1 VLYFR
6 IPVADSKVPEGEP
19 VADGVLQQVE
29 PIVLKNRM
37 AVLTPDPIAE
47 GAFGQVYVGKI
58 LNPIGLLAERI
69 VWGEES
75 PRWLGLDDIPY
86 TDPDKADG
94 TSGLPTPVVNPLHRE
109 RIYKAAERMW
119 TDYLERRKVD
129 REKAAEEYRDLLN
142 LIDPLLHE
150 DRIIAVKVLRPPV
163 ENDPE
168 LDEKI
173 VADSVRRFIKEN
185 DILRTLRHPGIVR
198 RFGLAKDEKMGW
210 CILMEYIEGETLDV
224 HLRRFPE
231 GRLPLPRAAQIARE
245 LTDALQFIHGQGVV
259 HRDMK
264 PQNVMIRKD
273 DGRAVIMDF
282 GIGKWTNESNTQ
294 ALTLSGMRVGTPR
307 YMSPE
312 QAKADCPVGPVA
324 DVYSLS
330 TILFE
335 MVTGHMA
342 YENYDYQTIF
352 NWLADMTKRH
362 PMAVRDYVPAIS
374 PEYEALIEVGR
385 EKDPEKRWT
394 IEEFRTRLDSMIQK
408 LTFEGAPPAPPM
420 NKTEIL
426 SALRSTRMRKKELG
440 WEEYLL
446 GNRLHLSDL
455 HTRIQ
460 ETWGLLEKKAYLE
473 AQKGVEG
480 LRKEVTSL
488 PAGRESLKA
497 EFENL
502 ERAFIRA
509 SARHETESLLQLAE
523 QHATSGRYTEAGAAL
538 DSAGRRLENLPKDAY
553 ADVHQRYKKLGDI
566 YDAQHRSFVDLF
578 NALRKSFVEKIQERY
593 KELSGQYG
601 SGKPIEP
608 AKITELLQQVDTAE
622 RNLKT
627 IEREKVGAAPYEAT
641 QKDLWELKVALED
654 LHRRTASP
662 A

>member
-1 VLYFR
+1 M
-6 IPVADSKVPEGEP
+6 ADSQLPQSDPAPES
-19 VADGVLQQVE
+19 VLQQVE

-58 LNPIGLLAERI
+58 LNPIGLLAERVI
-69 VWGEES
+69 WGEES

-86 TDPDKADG
+86 QEARKEDGKAA
-94 TSGLPTPVVNPLHRE
+94 LPTPVMDVGQRA
-109 RIYKAAERMW
+109 RIYKAAEKLW
-119 TDYLERRKVD
+119 NEYLERRKQD
-129 REKAAEEYRDLLN
+129 REKASDEYRDLLN

-150 DRIIAVKVLRPPV
+150 DRIIAVKVLRPPL

-198 RFGLAKDEKMGW
+198 RFGLVKDEKMGW
-210 CILMEYIEGETLDV
+210 CILLEYIEGETLDV

-231 GRLPLPRAAQIARE
+231 NRLPLPRAAQIARE
-245 LTDALQFIHGQGVV
+245 IAEALQYIHGQGVV

-282 GIGKWTNESNTQ
+282 GIGKWTDETNTQ
-294 ALTLSGMRVGTPR
+294 ALTMSGMRVGTPR

-312 QAKADCPVGPVA
+312 QAKADVPVGPSA

-342 YENYDYQTIF
+342 YENMDYQAIF
-352 NWLADMTKRH
+352 NWLADGAKRH
-362 PMAVRDYVPAIS
+362 PMGVRDFIPGIS
-374 PEYEALIEVGR
+374 AEYEALIEVGR
-385 EKDPEKRWT
+385 EKDPDKRWT
-394 IEEFRTRLDSMIQK
+394 IEEFRARLDGMISR
-408 LTFEGAPPAPPM
+408 LTFEGPPPAVPQ
-420 NKTEIL
+420 NKTEIVA
-426 SALRSTRMRKKELG
+426 ALRQTRMRKKELA

-446 GNRLHLSDL
+446 GTKLHLSDV

-460 ETWGLLEKKAYLE
+460 ESWALLEKKAYLE
-473 AQKGVEG
+473 AQKGLEG
-480 LRKEVTSL
+480 LRKEVAAL
-488 PAGRESLKA
+488 PPGRESLKV

-502 ERAFIRA
+502 ERAFTRA
-509 SARHETESLLQLAE
+509 SARHETESLLALAE
-523 QHATSGRYTEAGAAL
+523 QHAETRRYPEAGAAL
-538 DSAGRRLENLPKDAY
+538 DSAARRLENLPKDAY
-553 ADVHQRYKKLGDI
+553 ADVHARFKKLSDV

-593 KELSGQYG
+593 KELHGQYG
-601 SGKPIEP
+601 AGKTIEST
-608 AKITELLQQVDTAE
+608 KIAELLQQVDTAE

-627 IEREKVGAAPYEAT
+627 IERDKVGSAPYDAT
-641 QKDLWELKVALED
+641 HKDLWELKVALED
-654 LHRRTASP
+654 LRRRTASP

>member
-1 VLYFR
+1 DSQ
-6 IPVADSKVPEGEP
+6 IPLSDSAP
-19 VADGVLQQVE
+19 DSVLQQVE

-58 LNPIGLLAERI
+58 LNPIGLLAERV

-75 PRWLGLDDIPY
+75 PRWLGLDDIPFQE
-86 TDPDKADG
+86 PKKEDG
-94 TSGLPTPVVNPLHRE
+94 KSSLPTPVMDGAQRA
-109 RIYKAAERMW
+109 RIYKAAEKLW
-119 TDYLERRKVD
+119 NEYLERRKQD
-129 REKAAEEYRDLLN
+129 RDKAAEEYRDLLN

-150 DRIIAVKVLRPPV
+150 DRIIAVKVLRPPL

-198 RFGLAKDEKMGW
+198 RFGLVKDDKMGW
-210 CILMEYIEGETLDV
+210 CILLEYIEGETLDV

-231 GRLPLPRAAQIARE
+231 NRLPLPRAAQIARE
-245 LTDALQFIHGQGVV
+245 IADALQYIHGQGVV

-282 GIGKWTNESNTQ
+282 GIGKWTDETNTQ
-294 ALTLSGMRVGTPR
+294 ALTMSGMRVGTPR

-312 QAKADCPVGPVA
+312 QAKADVPVGPAA

-335 MVTGHMA
+335 MVTGHLA
-342 YENYDYQTIF
+342 YENLEYQTIF
-352 NWLADMTKRH
+352 NWLSDQTKRH
-362 PMAVRDYVPAIS
+362 PMSVRDFVPGMSA
-374 PEYEALIEVGR
+374 EYEALIEVGR

-394 IEEFRTRLDSMIQK
+394 IEEFRSRIDGMIARLA
-408 LTFEGAPPAPPM
+408 FEGPPPAAPQ

-426 SALRSTRMRKKELG
+426 TALRQTRMRKKELA

-446 GNRLHLSDL
+446 GMRLHLSDL

-460 ETWGLLEKKAYLE
+460 DAWALLEKKAYLE
-473 AQKGVEG
+473 AQRSVEG
-480 LRKEVTSL
+480 LRKEVGAL
-488 PAGRESLKA
+488 PAGRDSLKA

-502 ERAFIRA
+502 ERAFTRA
-509 SARHETESLLQLAE
+509 SARHEIEALLGLAE
-523 QHATSGRYTEAGAAL
+523 QHAEARRFPEVGAAL

-553 ADVHQRYKKLGDI
+553 ADVHRRFKNLSDV

-593 KELSGQYG
+593 KELHERYG
-601 SGKPIEP
+601 AGKTIDA
-608 AKITELLQQVDTAE
+608 AKITDLLQQVDTAE

-627 IEREKVGAAPYEAT
+627 IERDKVGSAPYDAT

-654 LHRRTASP
+654 LQRRTVPP

>member
-1 VLYFR
+1 M
-6 IPVADSKVPEGEP
+6 
-19 VADGVLQQVE
+19 
-29 PIVLKNRM
+29 LKNRM

-75 PRWLGLDDIPY
+75 PRWLGLDDIPFHE
-86 TDPDKADG
+86 PLQKEDG
-94 TSGLPTPVVNPLHRE
+94 KTELPTPVVDIAHRV
-109 RIYKAAERMW
+109 RIYKAAEKLW
-119 TDYLERRKVD
+119 NEYLERRKQD
-129 REKAAEEYRDLLN
+129 RDKAAEEYRDLLN

-150 DRIIAVKVLRPPV
+150 DRIIAVKVLRPPL

-185 DILRTLRHPGIVR
+185 DILRELRHPGIVR
-198 RFGLAKDEKMGW
+198 RFGLVKDDKMGW
-210 CILMEYIEGETLDV
+210 CILMEYIEGETLDM
-224 HLRRFPE
+224 HLRRFPDN
-231 GRLPLPRAAQIARE
+231 RLPLPRAAQIARE
-245 LTDALQFIHGQGVV
+245 IADALQFIHGQGVV

-282 GIGKWTNESNTQ
+282 GIGKWTNETNTQ
-294 ALTLSGMRVGTPR
+294 QLTMSGMRVGTPR

-312 QAKADCPVGPVA
+312 QAKADVPVGPAA
-324 DVYSLS
+324 DVYSLA

-342 YENYDYQTIF
+342 YENLEYQAIF
-352 NWLADMTKRH
+352 TWLGDNAKRH
-362 PMAVRDYVPAIS
+362 PMGVRDFLPGIS
-374 PEYEALIEVGR
+374 AEYEALIEVGR
-385 EKDPEKRWT
+385 EKEPDKRWT
-394 IEEFRTRLDSMIQK
+394 IEEFRARLDAMISK
-408 LTFEGAPPAPPM
+408 LSFEGPPPAVPQ

-426 SALRSTRMRKKELG
+426 TALRQTRMRKKELA

-446 GNRLHLSDL
+446 GMKLHLSDL

-460 ETWGLLEKKAYLE
+460 EAWALLEKKSYLE
-473 AQKGVEG
+473 VQKAVEG
-480 LRKEVTSL
+480 LRKEVTAL

-502 ERAFIRA
+502 ERAFTRA
-509 SARHETESLLQLAE
+509 AARHETEALLALAE
-523 QHATSGRYTEAGAAL
+523 QHADNKRYPEAGAAL
-538 DSAGRRLENLPKDAY
+538 DSAARRLDNLPKDAY
-553 ADVHQRYKKLGDI
+553 ADVHLRYKTLADV
-566 YDAQHRSFVDLF
+566 YETQHRSFVDLF

-593 KELSGQYG
+593 KELHERYG
-601 SGKPIEP
+601 TGKIIEP
-608 AKITELLQQVDTAE
+608 VKIVELLQQVDTAE

-627 IEREKVGAAPYEAT
+627 IEREKVGSAPYDAT

-654 LHRRTASP
+654 LHRRTATP